1 LAGTHSHEFDL
12 TTLLPGP
19 HYCAAC
25 AERVCTGVSALDGV
39 TDVTCDLAHGSLAV
53 EHDTGRLSRADVET
67 SVRRIALEVT
77 DSVAHAA
84 YRLTGLD

>member
-1 LAGTHSHEFDL
+1 MAGSRSHEIDL
-12 TTLLPGP
+12 IDLLPGT

-25 AERVCTGVSALDGV
+25 AERVCSRIAELDGV
-39 TDVTCDLAHGSLAV
+39 KIAECDLEEGKLTV
-53 EHDTGRLSRADVET
+53 TRLGRRLSAEAFE
-67 SVRRIALEVT
+67 SAVRRIALEET